1 MEIPLTTES
10 AVSRSP
16 QLSDVRLLNYLVE
29 RQSPEAKGQVPLFAA
44 PGIETKATLPSGPA
58 RGGWNFNGSAYF
70 VYGDSLYMVTQGHAY
85 TRLGSG
91 IGGTAPV
98 GMSDNGVQLCIVNG
112 ISGWIYNINSNA
124 FTQITSPAFYPANT
138 VTFMDGYFIFDRIGT
153 NEWFLSALYDGL
165 TYNGL
170 DFASAEGQ
178 PGLVIGATQ
187 NLQLLFIFC
196 SGHIELW
203 YDAGT
208 ADFPF
213 QRYAGGIINYG
224 TISPYTIVKQDG
236 AVFFLGADH
245 VFYRLQANVPVRVST
260 HPIETLIQRTPNV
273 TGAFSLTWSI
283 EGHKMVALT
292 LPSASAT
299 VCFDISTGRWHDR
312 NSVDSEFND
321 LGQWRVGVV
330 LAVYDEIYCGD
341 SFSGDLGEMSWD
353 TFTEFGNPMVGVI
366 QTANIQNDRQRVFC
380 GRFELDVEAGVGL
393 TSGQGSDPI
402 IWLERSK
409 DAGRTWSKRQIGR
422 SAGRQGEYSKRLRW
436 LAQGQGRQLMWR
448 LTTSDPVRWTIIAA
462 YADIEKG
469 L

>member
-16 QLSDVRLLNYLVE
+16 QLSNVRLLNYLTE

-44 PGIETKATLPSGPA
+44 AGIALETIIPEGPA
-58 RGGWNFNGSAYF
+58 RGSWNFNGSAYY
-70 VYGDSLYMVTQGHAY
+70 VYGASLYTVDLGGAY
-85 TRLGSG
+85 TLLGTG
-91 IGGTAPV
+91 IGGVAPV
-98 GMSDNGVQLCIVNG
+98 GISDNGVQLCIVNG
-112 ISGWIYNINSNA
+112 ISGWIYNAQSGA

-178 PGLVIGATQ
+178 PGLVIGTTQ

-213 QRYAGGIINYG
+213 QRYAGGIINFG
-224 TISPYTIVKQDG
+224 CVSPYTIIKQDG
-236 AVFFLGADH
+236 AVFFLGGDH

-260 HPIETLIQRTPNV
+260 HPIETLIQRAPNI
-273 TGAFSLTWSI
+273 TSAFCMTWSI

-292 LPSASAT
+292 LPGST

-312 NSVDSEFND
+312 NSVDADFND
-321 LGQWRVGVV
+321 LGAWRVGTV
-330 LAVYDEIYCGD
+330 LAVYDDIYCGD
-341 SFSGDLGEMSWD
+341 TLSGALGKMSWD
-353 TFTEFGNPMVGVI
+353 VFTEYGFPMLGQI

-380 GRFELDVEAGVGL
+380 GRFELDIQAGAGL
-393 TSGQGSDPI
+393 TSGQGSNPI
-402 IWLERSK
+402 VWLERSK
-409 DAGRTWSKRQIGR
+409 DGGMTWSKRQIGR
-422 SAGRQGEYSKRLRW
+422 SAGRVGEYTKRQRW
-436 LAQGQGRQLMWR
+436 LAQGQGRQIMWR
-448 LTTSDPVRWTIIAA
+448 ISTSDAVRHTIIAA